1 MNKDEKAKRVKE
13 LVGQF
18 QSSPNNMI
26 FTDYKGLTVKE
37 ISGLRETLNEKGIL
51 YKVIKNR
58 LACLALKESG
68 LKGLDHF
75 FTGPTAI
82 AFAQNDPTV
91 PAKVLSKCSKEYDC
105 LNIKGGFID
114 ELVFSAEQVKEV
126 ALIPSRDQLL
136 MQLIGQLQAP
146 IGNFAYCIRSI
157 LARFVYV
164 IHAILETKKKE
175 DVIIVETNPKIEE
188 VDNGNKS

>member
-1 MNKDEKAKRVKE
+1 MDKDEKAKVVKE
-13 LVGQF
+13 LVRQF
-18 QSSPNNMI
+18 QSSSNNMI

-37 ISGLRETLNEKGIL
+37 ISGLRETLSEKGIS

-58 LACLALKESG
+58 LACLALKESE

-82 AFAQNDPTV
+82 AFFKDDPTI
-91 PAKVLSKCSKEYDC
+91 PAKILLKCSKEYDC

-114 ELVFSAEQVKEV
+114 ELVFSTEQVREI

-136 MQLIGQLQAP
+136 MQLMGQLQSP
-146 IGNFAYCIRSI
+146 ISNFTYCIRTI

-164 IHAILETKKKE
+164 IQA
-175 DVIIVETNPKIEE
+175 VINSRTNLKIEE
-188 VDNGNKS
+188 VGNGNKS

>member
-1 MNKDEKAKRVKE
+1 MNKDEKVKRIKD
-13 LVGQF
+13 LVRKF
-18 QSSPNNMI
+18 QEVPNNMV

-37 ISGLRETLNEKGIL
+37 MLSLREELNGKGIL

-68 LKGLDHF
+68 LKGLEHF

-82 AFAQNDPTV
+82 AFSYSDPTI

-105 LNIKGGFID
+105 LDIKGGFID
-114 ELVFSAEQVKEV
+114 GLVFSAEQVKEI

-146 IGNFAYCIRSI
+146 IGNFVYCIRSI

-164 IHAILETKKKE
+164 IHA
-175 DVIIVETNPKIEE
+175 VIDNRTNSNRVLQNRELRKDRRIDSE
-188 VDNGNKS
+188 

>member
-13 LVGQF
+13 LVRQF
-18 QSSPNNMI
+18 QKSPNNMV

-68 LKGLDHF
+68 LKGLDQF

-91 PAKVLSKCSKEYDC
+91 PAKALSKCSKEYDC

-114 ELVFSAEQVKEV
+114 ELVFSAEQIREI

-146 IGNFAYCIRSI
+146 IGNFVYCIRSI

-164 IHAILETKKKE
+164 IHA
-175 DVIIVETNPKIEE
+175 VIDNRTNSKIEE

>member
-1 MNKDEKAKRVKE
+1 MNKDEKAKVVKE

-37 ISGLRETLNEKGIL
+37 ISDLRETLNEKGIS

-75 FTGPTAI
+75 FTGPTAV
-82 AFAQNDPTV
+82 AFSKDDSTV
-91 PAKVLSKCSKEYDC
+91 PAKMLSKYSKEYNC
-105 LNIKGGFID
+105 LNIKGGFVD
-114 ELVFSAEQVKEV
+114 ELIFSTEQVREI

-136 MQLIGQLQAP
+136 MQLIGQLQSP
-146 IGNFAYCIRSI
+146 ISNFTYCIRSI

-164 IHAILETKKKE
+164 VHAVLETKEKKE
-175 DVIIVETNPKIEE
+175 
-188 VDNGNKS
+188 

>member
-1 MNKDEKAKRVKE
+1 MNKDGKAKVVKE

-18 QSSPNNMI
+18 QSGSNNMM

-37 ISGLRETLNEKGIL
+37 ISGLRKTLNEKGIS

-68 LKGLDHF
+68 LKGLNHF

-82 AFAQNDPTV
+82 AFSKDDPTIS
-91 PAKVLSKCSKEYDC
+91 AKTLLKCSKEYDC

-114 ELVFSAEQVKEV
+114 ELVFSMEQVKEI

-136 MQLIGQLQAP
+136 MQLIGQLQSP
-146 IGNFAYCIRSI
+146 INNFAYCIRSI

-164 IHAILETKKKE
+164 IHAVLKMKEKK
-175 DVIIVETNPKIEE
+175 DVINNRTNSKIEE
-188 VDNGNKS
+188 VGNGNKS

>member
-1 MNKDEKAKRVKE
+1 MNKDEKVKRVKD
-13 LVGQF
+13 LVRKF
-18 QSSPNNMI
+18 QEVPNNMV

-37 ISGLRETLNEKGIL
+37 MLSLREELSGKEIS

-58 LACLALKESG
+58 LACLALKESD

-82 AFAQNDPTV
+82 AFSYSDPTI

-105 LNIKGGFID
+105 LDIKGGFID
-114 ELVFSAEQVKEV
+114 GTVLSGEQVMEL
-126 ALIPSRDQLL
+126 ALIPSREQLL
-136 MQLIGQLQAP
+136 MQLMGQLQAP
-146 IGNFAYCIRSI
+146 ISNFTYCVRAI
-157 LARFVYV
+157 LARFMYAL
-164 IHAILETKKKE
+164 HGILEKKE
-175 DVIIVETNPKIEE
+175 DVGDNRTNSKIEE

>member
-1 MNKDEKAKRVKE
+1 MNKDEKAKMVKE
-13 LVGQF
+13 LVRQF
-18 QSSPNNMI
+18 QMSPNNMI

-68 LKGLDHF
+68 LKRLEHF

-82 AFAQNDPTV
+82 AFSYSDPTI

-105 LNIKGGFID
+105 RAIKGGFID
-114 ELVFSAEQVKEV
+114 GLVFSAEQIKEI

-136 MQLIGQLQAP
+136 MQLIGQLQSP
-146 IGNFAYCIRSI
+146 ISNFTYCIRSI

-164 IHAILETKKKE
+164 VHAVLETKEKKE
-175 DVIIVETNPKIEE
+175 
-188 VDNGNKS
+188 

>member
-13 LVGQF
+13 LVRQF

-37 ISGLRETLNEKGIL
+37 ISGLRETLNEKEIL
-51 YKVIKNR
+51 DKVIKNR
-58 LACLALKESG
+58 LACLALKQSG
-68 LKGLDHF
+68 LKGLEHF
-75 FTGPTAI
+75 FAGPTAI
-82 AFAQNDPTV
+82 AFAQDDPTI
-91 PAKVLSKCSKEYDC
+91 PAKLLSKCSKEYDC
-105 LNIKGGFID
+105 LSIKGGFID
-114 ELVFSAEQVKEV
+114 ELVFSAEQVKEI

-146 IGNFAYCIRSI
+146 IGNFVYCIRSI

-164 IHAILETKKKE
+164 IQA
-175 DVIIVETNPKIEE
+175 VIDNRTNSKIEE
-188 VDNGNKS
+188 VGNGNKS